1 MSYQL
6 IGNISAL
13 ICDDGIEPLAHATLK
28 VYLPPIHA
36 AQLPAPHGIFREP
49 QSLTATDVTAKA
61 DRLLAEVKLDMDGN
75 FRLTWQEIHLFTEPL
90 EIDICIEHIAGCRK
104 DQVIPLHFH
113 LGVFVPQWRRSK
125 ERYLSAFAY
134 IIPSECWTSIRH
146 QLQSWAITGVLRHYR
161 NHNPIGRV
169 LVQAY
174 NARSGKKLGEAFA
187 NEQGRFRIRFAFEPQ
202 HRHLLLVR
210 NGEIRTGPDVFFKVL
225 TAEGF
230 MLWSED
236 RNAGLRD
243 DRVGVAACSKQD
255 IFIKPSP
262 VLKSMLPLSGWR
274 QLVQI
279 ARMRR
284 RYFEQYSLV

>member
-36 AQLPAPHGIFREP
+36 AQLPPCHGVFREP
-49 QSLTATDVTAKA
+49 QALTETQVAAKA
-61 DRLLAEVKLDMDGN
+61 DRLLASVELDLEGN
-75 FRLTWQEIHLFTEPL
+75 FRLSWQEIHLFTEPL
-90 EIDICIEHIAGCRK
+90 EIDICIEQVAGSRK
-104 DQVIPLHFH
+104 GLSVSLHFN
-113 LGVFVPQWRRSK
+113 LGVFVPHWRRSK
-125 ERYLSAFAY
+125 ERYIAAFAY

-146 QLQSWAITGVLRHYR
+146 RLQSWAITGVLRHYR
-161 NHNPIGRV
+161 NHSPIGRV
-169 LVQAY
+169 LVQAF
-174 NARSGKKLGEAFA
+174 NARNGKKLGEAFA
-187 NEQGRFRIRFAFEPQ
+187 NEQGRFRIRFAFEPP

-225 TAEGF
+225 TIEGF
-230 MLWSED
+230 LLWSED
-236 RNAGLRD
+236 RNEGLRD
-243 DRVGVAACSKQD
+243 DRLGVPACSKQD

-262 VLKSMLPLSGWR
+262 ILKSMIPLSGWR

-279 ARMRR
+279 ARLRR
-284 RYFEQYSLV
+284 KPGGVMVS